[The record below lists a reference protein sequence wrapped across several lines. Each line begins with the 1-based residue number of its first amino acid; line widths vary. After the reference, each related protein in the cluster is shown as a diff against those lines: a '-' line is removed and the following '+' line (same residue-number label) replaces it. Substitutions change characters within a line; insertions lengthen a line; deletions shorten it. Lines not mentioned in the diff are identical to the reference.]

1 MWITRRIRRRESRQY
16 RPWLE
21 FLEDRV
27 LPAAP
32 VANADFAAVLPGQS
46 TLIDVLANDTGQQPL
61 TINSFVQRTHSGTVT
76 LEGNALRY
84 TADASAALGTH
95 DTFTYTI
102 ADAAGHSASAQVHVD
117 IGFSSGIYTEDFA
130 DANNPQLPAL
140 DSSGMFQ
147 HAFGPYGYD
156 LLTNGTKPYLFLFD
170 TDRITFPNLVAGV
183 HVAFAEVHVLGGFA
197 AVTFIGAHGAVRQT
211 VPRGPQLVSV
221 GEEHLVGS
229 LELGSIHEIDLAGFE
244 SAYDRISIMVI
255 PDRTIPP
262 PFAGDDTASATPGVP
277 VTIDVLANDAAADGG
292 PLHLLSAGPAAHG
305 TVQVVG
311 GEVQY
316 TAVAGY
322 FGSDQFSYT
331 IEDQHGLQ
339 ASANVTIHVLPTAA
353 DITFVVPHGQTDSYT
368 ASAPGVLA
376 ATDDPAPQAIRVVAQ
391 PTFGTVAMQP
401 DGTFTYTRSGGG
413 LIVADSFTYVISDAG
428 FDSNV
433 ATATLL
439 PANQAPQ
446 ANDATLHLQHRM
458 ATEPVF
464 GHVSFGDPEGD
475 PCTVSLVPGSDHGAQ
490 VSLGADGSFL
500 YVPEVTLFDFPDWT
514 ATLLFDRSGPPDA
527 SFAYD
532 AADNLFIQ
540 DEPGQPAIIYDPSV
554 RQYYQA
560 TRPGEAP
567 VARGTF
573 QFQVTDVYGAVSNIA
588 TQTVEIEDT
597 PPVLPLAFSIPVSG
611 VWGDQV
617 QPFPVLSSYSKRQG
631 LLGGVGYLDAGDY
644 PNDIVRPITPD
655 DLGVNLHVRLLTQPI
670 RAVQFAVHDDG
681 SLEYEPLP
689 GYLNGM
695 DHWQFRADDGLAA
708 SVVCDAYI
716 KVGNGGTGNDH
727 IAQVNDAVDGQAVGL
742 DSPFGTHLNDVQA
755 IANPSPDGSLPPGIV
770 PAAFPFGFFH
780 FTVTETSGSTTVTV
794 HLPESTTEQITYWK
808 YGTTPDNPA
817 THWYSFDYNPLTGV
831 GAETHYQNPAI
842 PPDEIVLHFVDN
854 ALGDD
859 NPDPGVI
866 SDPGGL
872 AFTSGPTAVLE
883 PDPLAAGKTRLVVT
897 GTPGKDS
904 ISLGA
909 TDAQGGIDVTVNG
922 QMLGHFQ
929 PTGHIIVNSLDG
941 DDTIRLKST
950 TGRTGVRRIG
960 VPAFVIAGNGTDL
973 VDASGSSANN
983 VLVAGAGTSRLIAGL
998 GRDILI
1004 ASPRSA
1010 FQTRGDDLVIKGIT
1024 PFDDDVGAQGALMAE
1039 WASPA
1044 SKDATRIDHL
1054 LHGGGLNG
1062 ADVLS
1067 GAVIAKSAHNTLLA
1081 TPLELARPTLIG
1093 PKATLPVTAV
1103 APTFSWNPVL
1113 GADHYQVHI
1122 DDLTS
1127 RQRDFLV
1134 NFDVV
1139 GTTWTPTA
1147 PLIQGHTYL
1156 WHMQGYDSL
1165 GNASLPSGA
1174 LVFRI
1179 APLAKPTLTGP
1190 KGPKAGATPTF
1201 AWGAVLGA
1209 DHYQII
1215 LENVTTS
1222 RPVLV
1227 VTDANVSTTSWTP
1240 PFGLTAGVKYRWRV
1254 RAFGPGGSLSP
1265 WSDPV
1270 AFSV

>member
-1 MWITRRIRRRESRQY
+1 MWITKRIRRGESRQF
-16 RPWLE
+16 RPRLE

-46 TLIDVLANDTGQQPL
+46 TLINVLANDTGQQPL

-95 DTFTYTI
+95 DTFTYSI
-102 ADAAGHSASAQVHVD
+102 ADPAGHTASAQVHVD

-130 DANNPQLPAL
+130 DANNAQLPAL

-147 HAFGPYGYD
+147 HTFGSLGYD
-156 LLTNGTKPYLFLFD
+156 LFTNRTGPYLFLFG

-183 HVAFAEVHVLGGFA
+183 HVAFAEVHVIGA
-197 AVTFIGAHGAVRQT
+197 TANVTFIGAHGEVTQT
-211 VPRGPQLVSV
+211 VRSAPQLVSV
-221 GEEHLVGS
+221 GEQHLVGS
-229 LELGSIHEIDLAGFE
+229 RELGAIREIDLAGFE

-262 PFAGDDTASATPGVP
+262 PFAVDDTAMATPGVP
-277 VTIDVLANDAAADGG
+277 VTIDVLANDASADGG

-305 TVQVVG
+305 TVQVVS

-316 TAVAGY
+316 TAAAGY

-401 DGTFTYTRSGGG
+401 DGTFTYTRTAGG
-413 LIVADSFTYVISDAG
+413 LIVADSFTYAISDAG

-439 PANQAPQ
+439 PDNQSPQ
-446 ANDATLHLQHRM
+446 AQDATLHLHHQM
-458 ATEPVF
+458 ATEPVL
-464 GHVSFGDPEGD
+464 GHVSFSDPEGD

-490 VSLGADGSFL
+490 VSLGADGSFT
-500 YVPEVTLFDFPDWT
+500 YVPEVTLFDFPMGT

-532 AADNLFIQ
+532 ATDNLFIQ
-540 DEPGQPAIIYDPSV
+540 NEPGQPAIIYDPSV

-560 TRPGEAP
+560 TSPGEAP

-573 QFQVTDVYGAVSNIA
+573 QLQVTDVYGAVSNIA

-597 PPVLPLAFSIPVSG
+597 PPVLDLAFSTPIPG
-611 VWGDQV
+611 VWGDIV
-617 QPFPVLSSYSKRQG
+617 QPFPVLSSFTKNHG
-631 LLGGVGYLDAGDY
+631 LLSGGGLIDVGDA
-644 PNDIVRPITPD
+644 PNDIVRPITSD
-655 DLGVNLHVRLLTQPI
+655 DLGVNLHVHLLLQPI
-670 RAVQFAVHDDG
+670 RAEQFAVHDDG
-681 SLEYEPLP
+681 SLEYEPLD

-695 DHWQFRADDGLAA
+695 DNLQFRADDGLAA
-708 SVVCDAYI
+708 TVVCDALI
-716 KVGNGGTGNDH
+716 QVGNGGHGDDH
-727 IAQVNDAVDGQAVGL
+727 IAQVNDAVGGQAVRLESLG
-742 DSPFGTHLNDVQA
+742 FTTLNDVQA
-755 IANPSPDGSLPPGIV
+755 IANPSPDGSLPPGIA

-780 FTVTETSGSTTVTV
+780 FTVTETSGATTVTL

-817 THWYSFDYNPLTGV
+817 AHWYSFDYNPLTGV

-842 PPDEIVLHFVDN
+842 PLNEIVLHFVDN

-859 NPDPGVI
+859 DPDLGVI

-872 AFTSGPTAVLE
+872 AFAPGPTAVLE

-904 ISLGA
+904 ITLVA

-922 QMLGHFQ
+922 QLLGHFQ
-929 PTGHIIVNSLDG
+929 PTGHIVVNSLDG
-941 DDTIRLKST
+941 NDTVRLKST
-950 TGRTGVRRIG
+950 IGRSGVRRIG
-960 VPAFVIAGNGTDL
+960 VPAFVIAGNGNDL
-973 VDASGSSANN
+973 VDASSSSADN

-1044 SKDATRIDHL
+1044 GKDATRIDHL

-1062 ADVLS
+1062 ADVLL
-1067 GAVIAKSAHNTLLA
+1067 GAVIAKSAHNKLLA
-1081 TPLELARPTLIG
+1081 TPLELARPALIG

-1103 APTFSWNPVL
+1103 TPTFSWNPVL
-1113 GADHYQVHI
+1113 GADYYQVHI

-1127 RQRDFLV
+1127 RHRDFVV
-1134 NFDVV
+1134 NLNVT
-1139 GTTWTPTA
+1139 GPTWTPTS
-1147 PLIQGHTYL
+1147 PLIQGHRYL
-1156 WHMQGYDSL
+1156 WHVQGYDSL
-1165 GNASLPSGA
+1165 GNASLPGGA

-1179 APLAKPTLTGP
+1179 AQLARPTLTGP
-1190 KGPKAGATPTF
+1190 KGPKAGTTPTF

-1215 LENVTTS
+1215 LDNVTTR
-1222 RPVLV
+1222 RPTLV

-1240 PFGLTAGVKYRWRV
+1240 PSALTAGERYRWRL
-1254 RAFGPGGSLSP
+1254 RAIGPDGSVGP
-1265 WSDPV
+1265 WSELAV
-1270 AFSV
+1270 FSV